1 MERFRR
7 GWWGWIRSSDGYS
20 IRLMGRTRLQYRDA
34 LGELDIF
41 AEPMSEPW
49 SDIVVDTSSIP
60 DTPDRTRAEVVDKL
74 HRAFRFAGWTLIEA
88 GRGDT
93 RTTDA

>member
-20 IRLMGRTRLQYRDA
+20 IRLLGRTRLQYRDA

-41 AEPMSEPW
+41 AEPMSQPW
-49 SDIVVDTSSIP
+49 SNIVVDTSSIP
-60 DTPDRTRAEVVDKL
+60 DVPGRPSEEVVDRL
-74 HRAFRFAGWTLIEA
+74 QRAFRFAGWTLIRSA
-88 GRGDT
+88 PNGQDVDG
-93 RTTDA
+93 

>member
-1 MERFRR
+1 MEEFRR

-20 IRLMGRTRLQYRDA
+20 IRLIGRTRLQYRDA

-41 AEPMSEPW
+41 AEPMSQPW

-60 DTPDRTRAEVVDKL
+60 DTPDRTRGGSRWQAP
-74 HRAFRFAGWTLIEA
+74 
-88 GRGDT
+88 T
-93 RTTDA
+93 RLQVRWMDSD

>member
-1 MERFRR
+1 MEEFRR

-20 IRLMGRTRLQYRDA
+20 IRLIGRTRLQYRDA

-41 AEPMSEPW
+41 AEPMSQPW

-60 DTPDRTRAEVVDKL
+60 DTPDRTRGGKSL
-74 HRAFRFAGWTLIEA
+74 AGSNAPSGSLD
-88 GRGDT
+88 GL
-93 RTTDA
+93 